1 MRSLYSFTVLNLG
14 RSFFCLYVYCVC
26 VCVFYYYGLL
36 SEINLDDDDDDD
48 ALVVS
53 NAIPRLSIAC
63 FTRTLRSGLCYRNSI
78 CRLSSVCNVGAPYS
92 GGLNLSAIFLHRC
105 V

>member
-1 MRSLYSFTVLNLG
+1 M
-14 RSFFCLYVYCVC
+14 
-26 VCVFYYYGLL
+26 CVFYYYGLL
-36 SEINLDDDDDDD
+36 SEINLDDDDDDDDD

-78 CRLSSVCNVGAPYS
+78 CRL
-92 GGLNLSAIFLHRC
+92 
-105 V
+105 